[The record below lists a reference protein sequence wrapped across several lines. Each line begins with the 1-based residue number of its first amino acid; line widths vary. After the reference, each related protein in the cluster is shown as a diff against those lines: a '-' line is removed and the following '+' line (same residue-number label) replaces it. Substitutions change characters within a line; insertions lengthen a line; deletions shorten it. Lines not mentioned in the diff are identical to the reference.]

1 MAVHIAIGNSDN
13 RLTQEQWS
21 NYFHEVDLLVH
32 SAAPHVHGTWL
43 SPSES
48 PYQNAC
54 WGFEVPDEG
63 YWNSHRVKS
72 LLREIA
78 GRYGQDSIA
87 WNESEPVFLAS
98 IPEG

>member
-1 MAVHIAIGNSDN
+1 MAVYIAIGNSDN

-32 SAAPHVHGTWL
+32 SSVPHVHGTWL

-48 PYQNAC
+48 PYRNAC
-54 WGFEVPDEG
+54 WGFEVREDG
-63 YWNSHRVKS
+63 YWDRHRFVYV
-72 LLREIA
+72 LREIA
-78 GRYGQDSIA
+78 GRYGQESIA
-87 WNESEPVFLAS
+87 WNESETVFLPA